1 MLKKIFWMA
10 FVVLGMAGCATMGGD
25 AQKGPGSPP
34 VLEKVFL
41 SPEVNFKDV
50 IKLYF
55 RASDPDG
62 DMEWV
67 LTSIGQKLDVKGR
80 PIHPGATRLRGEDQK
95 SVSGYLFWDSSR
107 AVAAQQGETVKGT
120 IAIWVEDAA
129 GNSSEKK
136 YLPVT
141 ILQKG
146 AKIQS
151 PLEGEYSEKEL
162 GQILI
167 DTRDLMHPRGGID
180 RR

>member
-1 MLKKIFWMA
+1 MLKKIFW
-10 FVVLGMAGCATMGGD
+10 VVFIIFGMSGCSTAGSGV
-25 AQKGPGSPP
+25 QKGAGSPP
-34 VLEKVFL
+34 VLENAFL

-67 LTSIGQKLDVKGR
+67 LTSIGAKMDVKGR
-80 PIHPGATRLRGEDQK
+80 PIYPGATRLRGESQK
-95 SVSGYLFWDSSR
+95 SISGYLYWDSSR
-107 AVAAQQGETVKGT
+107 AVAAMEGETVKGT

-151 PLEGEYSEKEL
+151 PPEGEYSEKEL